1 MAKYPDGLDYRKPRR
16 GGPNKT
22 EQVQIEER
30 RAKALRLSVRGKSLE
45 RIVAISQQEDWD
57 PWAYANRQGVHE
69 DITQALKAS
78 KAERQA
84 AAGEWVENENLKL
97 DAMEEAA
104 WDVLESLHYVV
115 SQGEL
120 VYVYPDEQP
129 ELKKQ
134 GWARKKLD
142 PEVQAAL
149 ADGKSKI
156 EREPL
161 TDNKP
166 VLEALTVLL
175 KIAERRAKLNGWDA
189 PIKKQIEV
197 STSGGLDDRITRLAD
212 QLENLAGGGEGEAR
226 SGAGAQGG
234 GQAVQNPG

>member
-1 MAKYPDGLDYRKPRR
+1 MPAVYKDGQAWRTPKR
-16 GGPNKT
+16 GGSISKAEET
-22 EQVQIEER
+22 MLIER
-30 RAKALRLSVRGKSLE
+30 RAKALRLSVRGRTLE
-45 RIVAISQQEDWD
+45 RIAEISRQEDWD
-57 PWAYANRQGVHE
+57 PWAYNSRQAVHE

-78 KAERQA
+78 KAERNA
-84 AAGEWVENENLKL
+84 AASEWIENENLKL

-104 WDVLESLHYVV
+104 WDVLEALHYVV

-129 ELKKQ
+129 ALKKQ

-142 PEVQAAL
+142 PEVQSAL
-149 ADGKSKI
+149 EEGKSKI

-166 VLEALTVLL
+166 VLDALVVLL

-189 PIKKQIEV
+189 PIKKQVDVI
-197 STSGGLDDRITRLAD
+197 STGGLDDRISGLMAK
-212 QLENLAGGGEGEAR
+212 LAGGGQSEAGEGTSA
-226 SGAGAQGG
+226 
-234 GQAVQNPG
+234 